1 MVFIS
6 YLLGRFIK
14 RLHLIDQSD
23 TLSDYVPSDDGL
35 SDGYFDEDEDIEDEI
50 KNLSCLTDK
59 VLSENRSDPFEFV
72 DEGTT
77 GMVRINVLHVC
88 CFYLKTEIF
97 AESSFCE
104 FKNF

>member
-50 KNLSCLTDK
+50 KNLSCLKMKCYQKT
-59 VLSENRSDPFEFV
+59 VLIHLSLLIKAQQVWLGSIYYMSV
-72 DEGTT
+72 
-77 GMVRINVLHVC
+77 VSI
-88 CFYLKTEIF
+88 
-97 AESSFCE
+97 
-104 FKNF
+104 